1 MENNKADFEAI
12 EGDVQALL
20 DKLSE
25 VTTEDVMDDINS
37 QIGIFEGEQEA
48 LYEDYLLAQESFNAL
63 AKEKI
68 AAEAAR
74 AAS

>member
-37 QIGIFEGEQEA
+37 QIGIFEGEQES